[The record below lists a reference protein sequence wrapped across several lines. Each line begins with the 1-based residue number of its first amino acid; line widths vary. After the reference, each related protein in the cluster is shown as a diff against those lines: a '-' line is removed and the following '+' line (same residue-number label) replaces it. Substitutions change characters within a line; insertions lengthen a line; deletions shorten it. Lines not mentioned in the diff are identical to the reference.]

1 MSSSEPKLAA
11 RRGVVLGLLALP
23 ACGFQPVYREGTAAV
38 ALRNRIAIDLV
49 KGRNGFELREA
60 LEDRLGIAAADAPY
74 VLTFALNIVESGL
87 AVTEDEGTTR
97 ENLIGTARF
106 TVRRFDTG
114 EIVFKDAVR
123 NITAYSTTSET
134 FPSATAET
142 DANVRLAR
150 ALADQI
156 AERIALTAQDW
167 AA

>member
-1 MSSSEPKLAA
+1 M
-11 RRGVVLGLLALP
+11 LLSLFALS
-23 ACGFQPVYREGTAAV
+23 ACGFEPVYRQGSAAA
-38 ALRNRIAIDLV
+38 ALRNRIAIDVV

-60 LEDRLGIAAADAPY
+60 LEARLGVADADAPY
-74 VLTFALNIVESGL
+74 VLTFALTISESGL

-106 TVRRFDTG
+106 TVRRLSTG
-114 EIVFKDAVR
+114 EILFQDIVR

-156 AERIALTAQDW
+156 AERIALTAGDW